1 MVPSDRPPL
10 AWFAVLDGGVVA
22 LTVLALSPAAH
33 AAVEARA
40 PLPSRSALKGLLAV
54 TAVLHV
60 GEAVAARRTAAR
72 HGLPVAHWTRQT
84 LAVGFPSLLA
94 LRRTIRAQPAVAAG

>member
-1 MVPSDRPPL
+1 MSSETVVRPPL
-10 AWFAVLDGGVVA
+10 GWFAILDGGVVA

-33 AAVEARA
+33 AKAQAKV
-40 PLPSRSALKGLLAV
+40 PLPSRRALQGLMGV

-60 GEAVAARRTAAR
+60 GESLQARRLARR
-72 HGLPVAHWTRQT
+72 HGFPTRPWALQT

-94 LRRTIRAQPAVAAG
+94 LRRAARRHAGA